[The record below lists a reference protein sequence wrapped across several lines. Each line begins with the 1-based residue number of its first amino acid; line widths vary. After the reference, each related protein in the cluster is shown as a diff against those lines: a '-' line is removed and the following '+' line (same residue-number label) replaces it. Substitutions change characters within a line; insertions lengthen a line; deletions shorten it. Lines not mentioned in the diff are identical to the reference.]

1 MASRT
6 RSWDVI
12 GLDRRRMIPIVAA
25 AAIVPALC
33 VIVVA
38 LPLVGQVAPVL
49 GVVVGAA
56 SGYAVAALPKRSLE
70 RSSLLQAKE
79 APTLAASGAVYL
91 QGTGSKSK
99 TVLMLH
105 SDEPMLHSVLE
116 DMKRETLL
124 GIDARESLRRSEGRV
139 QSQSVLR
146 ILRSIVRAHGERLQD
161 GGEELESV
169 VRSSVSGEE
178 TKFPVFMTIAFFLPI
193 MLMIFAA
200 MEHHSDLVSIAS
212 LAFLE
217 LVVLDLALSISSTE
231 RRRLAA

>member
-1 MASRT
+1 
-6 RSWDVI
+6 
-12 GLDRRRMIPIVAA
+12 MILIVATAAFAPA
-25 AAIVPALC
+25 AA
-33 VIVVA
+33 VVVVT
-38 LPLVGQVAPVL
+38 LPFIGQLAAVF

-56 SGYAVAALPKRSLE
+56 SGYTAAAFPKRALE
-70 RSSLLQAKE
+70 RSAILQARE

-105 SDEPMLHSVLE
+105 SEEPLLSSVLD
-116 DMKRETLL
+116 DMKRQTLL
-124 GIDARESLRRSEGRV
+124 GIDARETLRGLEDRV
-139 QSQSVLR
+139 QSESALR
-146 ILRSIVRAHGERLQD
+146 ILRSIVRAQGERLQD
-161 GGEELESV
+161 EGEELEIA

-200 MEHHSDLVSIAS
+200 MEHHADPVAIVS

-217 LVVLDLALSISSTE
+217 IVVLDLALSISSTE
-231 RRRLAA
+231 RRRLSA